1 MLAAF
6 EEYEKTEIIHGFAYQ
21 RAPAIINHVRIRG
34 NIEHIF
40 ATYLKGKRC
49 EMFFEFDVILDEEN
63 TFIPDVIINCDPSK
77 VHQDGIHGAPDL
89 VVEILS
95 RSTLKRDRTVK
106 KDAYEKAGVKE
117 YWIVSP
123 NDKTIEIYRL
133 QDGKFY
139 LDKAVGVVPDWEMKR
154 MTEQE
159 KAEVEFSFKVSLYDD
174 FVVQVEDVFEG
185 VE

>member
-1 MLAAF
+1 MLADF
-6 EEYEKTEIIHGFAYQ
+6 EEYDRTEVIDGVEYQ
-21 RAPAIINHVRIRG
+21 MSPPNMSHVVIRG
-34 NIEHIF
+34 NIESIF
-40 ATYLKGKRC
+40 RQYLKGKRC
-49 EMFFEFDVILDEEN
+49 KVFSEFDVILDEEN

-89 VVEILS
+89 AVEILS

-159 KAEVEFSFKVSLYDD
+159 RAEVEFSFKVSLYDD
-174 FVVQVEDVFEG
+174 FVVQVEDVFEDVG
-185 VE
+185 